1 MHRERARNP
10 DYTHRVTQPPTRTIA
25 LTRGVSPAMARCEL
39 THLPREP
46 IDLRL
51 AEAQHREY
59 ERALAS
65 LGCEV
70 VSLPAD
76 PDLADSVFVEDV
88 VVVLD
93 EIAVVTRPGAESRR
107 GETAAVAGALVPY
120 RRVTSIA
127 APGTL
132 DGGDVLRLG
141 RRLFVGLSGRSNEA
155 GVEQLRAVAWPYG
168 YTVTGVPVRGCLHLK
183 SAVTQVGPDAV
194 LLNPAWVDPGVF
206 GAVRVIDVDP
216 AEPYAANGVLLGSTL
231 IYPASFPRTRARLE
245 AAGVALR
252 VIDVSELQKAEG
264 AVTCCSV
271 IFTVSAQ
278 ADEEDP
284 RAELETL

>member
-1 MHRERARNP
+1 MGPRAILSP
-10 DYTHRVTQPPTRTIA
+10 VTQPQSRTIA
-25 LTRGVSPAMARCEL
+25 VTRRVSPAMAQCEL
-39 THLPREP
+39 THVPRVP
-46 IDLRL
+46 IDLHL
-51 AEAQHREY
+51 AEAQHRAY
-59 ERALAS
+59 EQALAS

-70 VSLPAD
+70 VSLRAD

-88 VVVLD
+88 VVALD

-107 GETAAVAGALVPY
+107 DETVAVAEALVPY

-132 DGGDVLRLG
+132 DGGDVLRIG
-141 RRLFVGLSGRSNEA
+141 RRLFVGRSGRSNEA
-155 GVEQLRAVAWPYG
+155 GIEQLRAVVWPYG

-183 SAVTQVGPDAV
+183 SAITQVGQDTV
-194 LLNPAWVDPGVF
+194 LINPAWVDAGVF
-206 GAVRVIDVDP
+206 GAVRVIEIDP

-245 AAGVALR
+245 AAGIPLR
-252 VIDVSELQKAEG
+252 VVDVSELQKAEG

-271 IFTVSAQ
+271 ILSVP
-278 ADEEDP
+278 ADAEDEDP

>member
-1 MHRERARNP
+1 
-10 DYTHRVTQPPTRTIA
+10 
-25 LTRGVSPAMARCEL
+25 MARCEL
-39 THLPREP
+39 THLPRVP

-70 VSLPAD
+70 ISLPAD

-107 GETAAVAGALVPY
+107 GETAAVAEALVPH
-120 RRVTSIA
+120 RRVTSIS

-132 DGGDVLRLG
+132 DGGDVLRIG
-141 RRLFVGLSGRSNEA
+141 RRIFVGLSGRSNEA
-155 GVEQLRAVAWPYG
+155 GIEQLRAVAWPYG

-183 SAVTQVGPDAV
+183 SAITQIGPDAV
-194 LLNPAWVDPGVF
+194 LVNPAWVDAGVF
-206 GAVRVIDVDP
+206 GAVSAIEVDP
-216 AEPYAANGVLLGSTL
+216 AESYAANGVLVGATV

-245 AAGVALR
+245 AAGIALR
-252 VIDVSELQKAEG
+252 VVDVSELQKAEG

-271 IFTVSAQ
+271 IFGVPPQTE
-278 ADEEDP
+278 DGDP
-284 RAELETL
+284 RAEMETL

>member
-1 MHRERARNP
+1 
-10 DYTHRVTQPPTRTIA
+10 
-25 LTRGVSPAMARCEL
+25 VSQAMARCEL

-51 AEAQHREY
+51 AEAQHLEY

-76 PDLADSVFVEDV
+76 PDLPDSVFVEDV

-107 GETAAVAGALVPY
+107 SETAGVAEALVPY
-120 RRVTSIA
+120 RRVTSIS

-141 RRLFVGLSGRSNEA
+141 RRIFVGVSGRSNEA
-155 GVEQLRAVAWPYG
+155 GIEQLRAVAWPYG
-168 YTVTGVPVRGCLHLK
+168 YSVTAVPVWGCLHLK
-183 SAVTQVGPDAV
+183 SAITQVGPDTV
-194 LLNPAWVDPGVF
+194 LVNPAWVDAAVF
-206 GAVRVIDVDP
+206 GAVRVIEIDP
-216 AEPYAANGVLLGSTL
+216 TEPYAANGVLVGSTL

-245 AAGVALR
+245 GAGIALR
-252 VIDVSELQKAEG
+252 VVDVSELQKAEG

-271 IFTVSAQ
+271 IVGVPAE
-278 ADEEDP
+278 DESEDP
-284 RAELETL
+284 RAEMETL